1 MPGAD
6 GVIYERMGAAVVPQ
20 HFYTST
26 TGKKAVMAASGCI
39 LFLFVVGHLIGN
51 LQIYEGPEKLNRYA
65 VLLRSMPALLW
76 AVRVVLLAMVLLH
89 IWTSVQLAACN
100 MGARPVGYR
109 KKKAT
114 GSSYASRTMYWSGPI
129 ILAFVIYHLLDFTF
143 GKVNPHF
150 EPGDVYGNVVASFQ
164 VIPVAAFYILAML
177 LLCLHLYHGLWS
189 MFQSLGIAHP
199 RYTPM
204 LRRGAA
210 VAATLIAVGNISIP
224 VAVLAG
230 WVR

>member
-1 MPGAD
+1 
-6 GVIYERMGAAVVPQ
+6 MGSAVVPQ
-20 HFYTST
+20 KFYSST
-26 TGKKAVMAASGCI
+26 TGKKAAMAVSGCI

-51 LQIYEGPEKLNRYA
+51 LQIYEGPDQLNRYA
-65 VLLRSMPALLW
+65 VLLRTEPPLLW
-76 AVRVVLLAMVLLH
+76 AVRIVLLAMLLLH
-89 IWTSVQLAACN
+89 IWSSVQLAARN
-100 MGARPVGYR
+100 LSARPEGYVQ
-109 KKKAT
+109 KKAT

-150 EPGDVYGNVVASFQ
+150 EPGNVYGNVVASFQ
-164 VIPVAAFYILAML
+164 VIPVAAFYIIAML

-199 RYTPM
+199 RWTPL

-210 VAATLIAVGNISIP
+210 VVAMLIAAGNISIP

-230 WVR
+230 LVR

>member
-1 MPGAD
+1 
-6 GVIYERMGAAVVPQ
+6 MGSAVVQ
-20 HFYTST
+20 EHFYTST
-26 TGKKAVMAASGCI
+26 TGKKAAMAVSGCI
-39 LFLFVVGHLIGN
+39 LFLFVVAHLIGN
-51 LQIYEGPEKLNRYA
+51 LQIYEGQDKLNRYA
-65 VLLRSMPALLW
+65 ALLRAEPALLW
-76 AVRVVLLAMVLLH
+76 AARMVLLAMLVLH
-89 IWTSVQLAACN
+89 IWSSIQLAGRN
-100 MGARPVGYR
+100 LGARPVGYR

-143 GKVNPHF
+143 GQVNPHYQ
-150 EPGDVYGNVVASFQ
+150 PGNVYGNVVASFQ
-164 VIPVAAFYILAML
+164 LLPVAAFYIIAML

-210 VAATLIAVGNISIP
+210 VVATLIAVGNISIP

>member
-1 MPGAD
+1 
-6 GVIYERMGAAVVPQ
+6 MGSAVVPQ
-20 HFYTST
+20 RFYTST
-26 TGKKAVMAASGCI
+26 TGKKAAMAVSGCI

-76 AVRVVLLAMVLLH
+76 GVRTVLLAMVLLH
-89 IWTSVQLAACN
+89 IWSSVQLAGRNIA
-100 MGARPVGYR
+100 ARPVGYR
-109 KKKAT
+109 MKKAT

-143 GKVNPHF
+143 GQVNPHF
-150 EPGDVYGNVVASFQ
+150 QPGNVYGNVVASFQ
-164 VIPVAAFYILAML
+164 LIPVSAFYIIAML

-204 LRRGAA
+204 LRQGAA
-210 VAATLIAVGNISIP
+210 VVAILIAVGNISIP
-224 VAVLAG
+224 LAVLSG
-230 WVR
+230 WVK

>member
-1 MPGAD
+1 M
-6 GVIYERMGAAVVPQ
+6 AV
-20 HFYTST
+20 
-26 TGKKAVMAASGCI
+26 SGCI

-76 AVRVVLLAMVLLH
+76 SVRTVLLAMVLLH
-89 IWTSVQLAACN
+89 IWSSVQLAARN
-100 MGARPVGYR
+100 IGARPQGYL

-150 EPGDVYGNVVASFQ
+150 EPGNVYGNVVASFQ
-164 VIPVAAFYILAML
+164 LIPVAAFYILAML

-199 RYTPM
+199 RYTPL

-210 VAATLIAVGNISIP
+210 VVAIVIAAGNISIP
-224 VAVLAG
+224 MAVLAG
-230 WVR
+230 WVK

>member
-1 MPGAD
+1 
-6 GVIYERMGAAVVPQ
+6 MGSAVVPQ
-20 HFYTST
+20 TFYSST
-26 TGKKAVMAASGCI
+26 TGKKAVMAVSGCI

-51 LQIYEGPEKLNRYA
+51 LQIYEGPDQLNRYA
-65 VLLRSMPALLW
+65 VLLRAEPPLLW
-76 AVRVVLLAMVLLH
+76 AVRMVLLAMVLLH
-89 IWTSVQLAACN
+89 IWSSVQLAARN
-100 MGARPVGYR
+100 ISARPEGYIKR
-109 KKKAT
+109 KAT

-129 ILAFVIYHLLDFTF
+129 ILAFVIYHLLDLTF

-150 EPGDVYGNVVASFQ
+150 VPGNVYGNVVASFQ
-164 VIPVAAFYILAML
+164 VIPVAAFYIVAML

-199 RYTPM
+199 RWTPL

-210 VAATLIAVGNISIP
+210 VMAILIAAGNISIP

>member
-1 MPGAD
+1 MGSA
-6 GVIYERMGAAVVPQ
+6 VIPQ
-20 HFYTST
+20 KFYSST
-26 TGKKAVMAASGCI
+26 TGKKAAMAVSGCI

-51 LQIYEGPEKLNRYA
+51 LQIYEGPDTLNRYA
-65 VLLRSMPALLW
+65 VLLRAEPPLLW
-76 AVRVVLLAMVLLH
+76 AVRIVLLAMLLLH
-89 IWTSVQLAACN
+89 IWSSVQLAARN
-100 MGARPVGYR
+100 ISARPEGYVE
-109 KKKAT
+109 KKAT

-150 EPGDVYGNVVASFQ
+150 EPGNVYGNVVASFQ
-164 VIPVAAFYILAML
+164 VIPVAAFYIIAML

-199 RYTPM
+199 RWTPL
-204 LRRGAA
+204 LRRSAA
-210 VAATLIAVGNISIP
+210 VVAMLIAAGNISIP

-230 WVR
+230 LVR

>member
-1 MPGAD
+1 MAT
-6 GVIYERMGAAVVPQ
+6 AVVPQ
-20 HFYTST
+20 RCYSST
-26 TGKKAVMAASGCI
+26 IGKKVAMAVSGCI
-39 LFLFVVGHLIGN
+39 LFLFVAGHLIGN

-76 AVRVVLLAMVLLH
+76 GVRVVLLAMVLLH
-89 IWTSVQLAACN
+89 IWTSIQLAARN
-100 MGARPVGYR
+100 IAARPVGYR
-109 KKKAT
+109 MKKAT

-143 GKVNPHF
+143 GKVNPHYQ
-150 EPGDVYGNVVASFQ
+150 PGNVYGNVVASFQ

-199 RYTPM
+199 RYTPL
-204 LRRGAA
+204 LRKGAG
-210 VAATLIAVGNISIP
+210 VVATLIAVGNISIP
-224 VAVLAG
+224 VAVMAG
-230 WVR
+230 WIR

>member
-1 MPGAD
+1 
-6 GVIYERMGAAVVPQ
+6 MGSAVVPQ
-20 HFYTST
+20 NFYTST
-26 TGKKAVMAASGCI
+26 TGKKAAMAVSGCI

-51 LQIYEGPEKLNRYA
+51 LQIYEGPDKLNRYA

-76 AVRVVLLAMVLLH
+76 GVRTVLLAMVLLH
-89 IWTSVQLAACN
+89 IWSSLQLAARN
-100 MGARPVGYR
+100 IGARPVGYQM
-109 KKKAT
+109 KKSA

-143 GKVNPHF
+143 GKANPHF
-150 EPGDVYGNVVASFQ
+150 EPGNVYGNVVASFQ
-164 VIPVAAFYILAML
+164 LIPVAAFYIIAML

-204 LRRGAA
+204 LRKGAA
-210 VAATLIAVGNISIP
+210 VLATLIAAGNISIP
-224 VAVLAG
+224 LAVLIG
-230 WVR
+230 WVN

>member
-1 MPGAD
+1 MGTA
-6 GVIYERMGAAVVPQ
+6 VAEER
-20 HFYTST
+20 FYAST
-26 TGKKAVMAASGCI
+26 VGKEAEMTVSGCI
-39 LFLFVVGHLIGN
+39 LFIFVVGHLIGN

-65 VLLRSMPALLW
+65 ALLRSMPALLW
-76 AVRVVLLAMVLLH
+76 GVRTVLLAMVLLH
-89 IWTSVQLAACN
+89 IWSAVQLAARN
-100 MGARPVGYR
+100 IGARPVAYS

-150 EPGDVYGNVVASFQ
+150 QPGNVYGNVVASFQ
-164 VIPVAAFYILAML
+164 VIPVVAFYIIAML

-204 LRRGAA
+204 LRKGAA
-210 VAATLIAVGNISIP
+210 VVATLIAAGNISIP
-224 VAVLAG
+224 LAVLLG
-230 WVR
+230 LLK

>member
-1 MPGAD
+1 
-6 GVIYERMGAAVVPQ
+6 MGSAVVPQ
-20 HFYTST
+20 HFYSST
-26 TGKKAVMAASGCI
+26 IGKKAAMAVSGCI

-65 VLLRSMPALLW
+65 VFLRSMPAVLW
-76 AVRVVLLAMVLLH
+76 GVRTVLLAMVLVH
-89 IWTSVQLAACN
+89 IWSSVQLAGRNIA
-100 MGARPVGYR
+100 ARPVGYR
-109 KKKAT
+109 MKKAT

-143 GKVNPHF
+143 GRVNPHF
-150 EPGDVYGNVVASFQ
+150 QPGNVYGNVVASFQ
-164 VIPVAAFYILAML
+164 LIPVAVFYIVAML

-204 LRRGAA
+204 LRKGTA
-210 VAATLIAVGNISIP
+210 VVATLIAAGNISIP
-224 VAVLAG
+224 LAVLLG
-230 WVR
+230 WVK

>member
-1 MPGAD
+1 M
-6 GVIYERMGAAVVPQ
+6 
-20 HFYTST
+20 
-26 TGKKAVMAASGCI
+26 
-39 LFLFVVGHLIGN
+39 L
-51 LQIYEGPEKLNRYA
+51 
-65 VLLRSMPALLW
+65 
-76 AVRVVLLAMVLLH
+76 LLH
-89 IWTSVQLAACN
+89 IWSSIQLAARN
-100 MGARPVGYR
+100 IGARPAGYQ

-143 GKVNPHF
+143 GQVNPNYQ
-150 EPGDVYGNVVASFQ
+150 PGNVYGNVVASFQ
-164 VIPVAAFYILAML
+164 LIPVAAFYIIAML

-210 VAATLIAVGNISIP
+210 VVAGLIAVGNISIP

>member
-1 MPGAD
+1 M
-6 GVIYERMGAAVVPQ
+6 AV
-20 HFYTST
+20 
-26 TGKKAVMAASGCI
+26 SGCI

-51 LQIYEGPEKLNRYA
+51 LQIYEGPDKLNRYA

-76 AVRVVLLAMVLLH
+76 TVRAVLLAMVLLH
-89 IWTSVQLAACN
+89 IWSSVQLAGRNIA
-100 MGARPVGYR
+100 ARPVGYR
-109 KKKAT
+109 MKKSA

-129 ILAFVIYHLLDFTF
+129 ILAFVVYHLLDFTF
-143 GKVNPHF
+143 GTVNPRF
-150 EPGDVYGNVVASFQ
+150 QPGNVYGNVVASFQ
-164 VIPVAAFYILAML
+164 LIPVSVFYIIAML

-204 LRRGAA
+204 LRKTAG
-210 VAATLIAVGNISIP
+210 VVSILIAAGNISIP